1 MAALVQ
7 SLPSP
12 STSTMTMLQTRPSS
26 SDAFQNASQGQQQ
39 FRSTQ
44 VPRNIYNTSVGGMG
58 TGNYRGHTSASP
70 VAPYTFSGTPMMQS
84 TANPLRQHPTT
95 VSHPRLEARTSSA
108 PSIPMVQ
115 PQSPGPSSR
124 QRPPPSNSV
133 STSSNPN
140 SPLNPLQHTTS
151 MDDLSSPKQASSRS
165 LATLDL
171 NPPSMQ
177 AASYANVAK
186 SSPDRYRRNH
196 RRAETAGGLNSNP
209 PQTGSTMPSGSGM
222 ASVGH
227 LYTHPNQTSSTP
239 TLSTHPSYRGTPPN
253 AQPSHEPDFNQQARP
268 ASKDDLNVQ
277 RQSSSELAKRYRRRS
292 ISSLEAKEYALPP
305 SELPPQTGKPKSY
318 AAMLA
323 SPPPME
329 RKESRGPTVYERP
342 TSAHGRQESNESAN
356 SASSSSKSFSVCI
369 SLSQTVLELS
379 LNNSASEAVNV
390 YADNSFQMKRNP
402 DMASAASTAQQAT
415 PVAKNEAKVVVV
427 PPRGSSEA
435 SKRLGNPSPLSKPI
449 SMGPE
454 HPLNKGGSGT
464 SDPPRGGAP
473 SLAPIPSAH
482 AGMPESPAAQ
492 QLAALNKGSKKEGK
506 PSRLRRAF
514 SFGSAAELRKASA
527 ENNAA
532 VTRERNKLQ
541 KSQYADD
548 EEAQQAAIA
557 QQQEA
562 SGLGEGI
569 YSGQGHFFTGS
580 TDNLSI
586 SSTASSASVMIRK
599 MGKGMK
605 KGSRSLVGLFR
616 PKSVVGVPAADSAVP
631 EPSMAQVSM
640 VTVEAE
646 REKVNV
652 NANPHDQAGG
662 GTGFPKLERN
672 SMDAAG
678 IAQDYSNPTL
688 VERDGSFRRSIVG
701 GERER
706 AEVLAAVKKGIL
718 KRELRNPF
726 KQYVANVC
734 YVQVQILAIRHHRC
748 DLLMLKH
755 QTSIS
760 LIFPVST
767 TLPTPVHLARQ
778 PTNDHHESTARLTPC
793 ISKEKNIF
801 YRSKIT
807 PTVNQ
812 QVCQARHGEWHET
825 SASVLAF
832 NSMIHGRAESMTA
845 GAKLLHAIG

>member
-1 MAALVQ
+1 
-7 SLPSP
+7 
-12 STSTMTMLQTRPSS
+12 MLQTRPSS

-39 FRSTQ
+39 YRSTQ

-70 VAPYTFSGTPMMQS
+70 VAPYNFSGTPTMQS

-95 VSHPRLEARTSSA
+95 MSHPRLETRTLSA

-124 QRPPPSNSV
+124 QRPPPSNNV

-140 SPLNPLQHTTS
+140 SSLNPLQHTTS

-209 PQTGSTMPSGSGM
+209 PQSGSTMPSGSGM

-239 TLSTHPSYRGTPPN
+239 TLSTYPSYRGTPPN
-253 AQPSHEPDFNQQARP
+253 AQPSHEPDFNQQTRP

-305 SELPPQTGKPKSY
+305 SEVPPQTGKPKSY

-323 SPPPME
+323 SPPPTE
-329 RKESRGPTVYERP
+329 RKENRGPTVYERP

-356 SASSSSKSFSVCI
+356 SASSGSKSFS
-369 SLSQTVLELS
+369 
-379 LNNSASEAVNV
+379 
-390 YADNSFQMKRNP
+390 MKRNP

-415 PVAKNEAKVVVV
+415 PIAKNEAKVVVV

-449 SMGPE
+449 SMGSEP
-454 HPLNKGGSGT
+454 PLNKGGSGT

-473 SLAPIPSAH
+473 SLAPVPSAH

-492 QLAALNKGSKKEGK
+492 QLAALNKKESKKEGK

-672 SMDAAG
+672 SMDAAS

-718 KRELRNPF
+718 KRTDSGNSSPQARPVDAKAPNFNLPHIPRVNDSPHSSAPSTPADERPPREHGKTDSVHIEGEEYFLSIQNYANGQSASMPGTPRGMARN
-726 KQYVANVC
+726 
-734 YVQVQILAIRHHRC
+734 
-748 DLLMLKH
+748 
-755 QTSIS
+755 IS
-760 LIFPVST
+760 FSPRIQFHDTWPSGEYDRRGEIAT
-767 TLPTPVHLARQ
+767 C
-778 PTNDHHESTARLTPC
+778 NRLTPMLAQQ
-793 ISKEKNIF
+793 IKEELNTFKMEMEVHVE
-801 YRSKIT
+801 SKINT
-807 PTVNQ
+807 
-812 QVCQARHGEWHET
+812 H
-825 SASVLAF
+825 F
-832 NSMIHGRAESMTA
+832 F
-845 GAKLLHAIG
+845 